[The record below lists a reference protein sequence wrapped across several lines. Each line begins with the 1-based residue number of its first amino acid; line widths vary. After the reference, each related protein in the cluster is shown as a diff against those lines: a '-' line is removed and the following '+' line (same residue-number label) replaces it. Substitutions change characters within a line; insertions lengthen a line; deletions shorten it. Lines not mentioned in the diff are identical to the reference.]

1 MSRNNSNIKNMEY
14 KIENLEGPF
23 GYRREGFGIVVY
35 LFNSKVD
42 YDAVRKVTDIYYDEI
57 IEDEDG
63 EEIVDFS
70 EYDPSC
76 LYSEMAGELV
86 DKLSME
92 EIVGKIKGDFD
103 DIKKFKQFLWQDVVK
118 QRYPL
123 IFVDS
128 KNKTISQILE
138 LDELNRTVELYQDKL
153 SIYLG
158 EYDHNHDY

>member
-1 MSRNNSNIKNMEY
+1 MEY

-23 GYRREGFGIVVY
+23 GFRREGFGIVVY

-42 YDAVRKVTDIYYDEI
+42 YDAVRKVTDTYYDEI

-92 EIVGKIKGDFD
+92 VVVGKIKGDSD

-153 SIYLG
+153 SIYLR
-158 EYDHNHDY
+158 EYDHIHDY